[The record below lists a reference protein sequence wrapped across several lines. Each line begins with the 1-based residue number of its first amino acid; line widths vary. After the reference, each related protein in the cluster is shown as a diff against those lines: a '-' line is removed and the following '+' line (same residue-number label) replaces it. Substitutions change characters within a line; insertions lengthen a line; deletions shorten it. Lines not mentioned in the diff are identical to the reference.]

1 VGISLFLITR
11 YSKRVIS
18 RVLVNFIGANIK
30 DLIFNKVTVVERF
43 YINIILKALIIK
55 VGA

>member
-11 YSKRVIS
+11 YNKCVIS
-18 RVLVNFIGANIK
+18 RVFISFIGVNTE
-30 DLIFNKVTVVERF
+30 DLVFNKVTVMEGF

-55 VGA
+55 VGV